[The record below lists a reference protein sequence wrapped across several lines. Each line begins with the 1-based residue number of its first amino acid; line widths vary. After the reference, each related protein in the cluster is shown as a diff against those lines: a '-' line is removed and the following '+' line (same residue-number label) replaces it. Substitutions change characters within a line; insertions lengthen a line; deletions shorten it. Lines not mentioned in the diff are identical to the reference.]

1 MEPVSQRPAATVWIG
16 LVLVGL
22 MLVGAFIM
30 SRPPA
35 PPLPVLGQV
44 ADFTLTN
51 QLGQAV
57 TLADLRGKVWVADI
71 IFTRCPGPC
80 TRMTRQMAEVQAG
93 LPARSTAQLISLTTD
108 PEFDTP
114 PVLQQY
120 ATRFNADPARW
131 HFLTGTKLGIA
142 SVAVDSLK
150 LGTMEIPPDKRTNQD
165 DLFVHSTV
173 FILVDQRA
181 QLRGVYE
188 TGDESEPWGQ
198 VKSRLLAAIKQLER
212 ER

>member
-1 MEPVSQRPAATVWIG
+1 MEPAPHRPAQTVWIG
-16 LVLVGL
+16 IILVGL
-22 MLVGAFIM
+22 ILGGAFIM

-51 QLGQAV
+51 QLGQPI
-57 TLADLRGKVWVADI
+57 TLGDLRGKVWVADI

-80 TRMTRQMAEVQAG
+80 ARMTRQMAEVQAE
-93 LPARSTAQLISLTTD
+93 LPARSTTKLISLTTD

-120 ATRFNADPARW
+120 ANRFKADPVRW

-142 SVAVDSLK
+142 ALAIDSLK
-150 LGTMEIPPDKRTNQD
+150 LTTVEIPPEKRTNQD
-165 DLFVHSTV
+165 DLFIHSTI
-173 FILVDQRA
+173 FILVDQRG
-181 QLRGVYE
+181 QLRGIFE
-188 TGDESEPWGQ
+188 TGDETAPWLET
-198 VKSRLLAAIKQLER
+198 KAKLLAAIKQLER

>member
-1 MEPVSQRPAATVWIG
+1 MEPASQRPTTTVWIG
-16 LVLVGL
+16 LVLAGL
-22 MLVGAFIM
+22 MLVGAFII

-51 QLGQAV
+51 QAGQTVA
-57 TLADLRGKVWVADI
+57 LADLRGKVWVADI

-80 TRMTRQMAEVQAG
+80 ARMTRQMAEVQKD
-93 LPARSTAQLISLTTD
+93 LPAASTARLVSLTTD

-114 PVLQQY
+114 EVLQKY
-120 ATRFNADPARW
+120 ATRFAADPARW
-131 HFLTGTKLGIA
+131 HFLTGSKLGIA
-142 SVAVDSLK
+142 SLAIDSLK

-188 TGDESEPWGQ
+188 TGDESEPWEQ
-198 VKSRLLAAIKQLER
+198 VKARLLAAIKQLER